1 MGRTIDLEIGEDR
14 IHVCGYG
21 FGKPSNMRRIYDDFA
36 LGQYFLEWCD
46 EEGRS
51 TPLKREDLKTEMD
64 IIGDYLILD
73 RSELEPLRKKL
84 QHLNQNLDSEDDE
97 YFSMTVEAIL
107 RAADKHPDINPFR
120 FNGEF

>member
-1 MGRTIDLEIGEDR
+1 MGRTIDLEIGTDR

-21 FGKPSNMRRIYDDFA
+21 FGKPSNMRRIYDDFG

-46 EEGRS
+46 TEGRS
-51 TPLKREDLKTEMD
+51 TQLKRDDLKSGMD

-73 RSELEPLRKKL
+73 RSELDPLRSKL
-84 QHLNQNLDSEDDE
+84 QDLNQNLDSEDDE
-97 YFSMTVEAIL
+97 YFAMTVEAIL
-107 RAADKHPDINPFR
+107 KAADNHPDINPLT